1 LTQLQKRLDIK
12 RIIVYFRLWKIF
24 LGRFI
29 PEMPF
34 KNKTVIISGAT
45 RGIGRAV
52 AIELAK
58 VGSNISFNFLK
69 SVKDA
74 EDLEKEI
81 RNFGINV
88 KSFQVD
94 IRDYEAVQLWVAKT
108 KELFGGIDIVVNN
121 AGIIKDKALALMELT
136 DWHEVIHTNLDGT
149 FNLTRAAIVT
159 FIKQKS
165 GVIVNITSVSGIMG
179 MSRQTNYAASKAG
192 IIGFTKS
199 LAKEVASYKIRV
211 NAVAPGFI
219 ETDMLR
225 DLREDYKSQI
235 IKQIPLGRLGRP
247 EEVAKVV
254 KFLVS
259 DEANYITG
267 QTIVID
273 GGISSAM
280 F

>member
-1 LTQLQKRLDIK
+1 MSLKSL
-12 RIIVYFRLWKIF
+12 
-24 LGRFI
+24 
-29 PEMPF
+29 

-45 RGIGRAV
+45 RGIGRAT
-52 AIELAK
+52 AIELA
-58 VGSNISFNFLK
+58 GEGANISFNFLR
-69 SVKDA
+69 SNKDA

-81 RNFGINV
+81 KYLGVNV

-94 IRDYEAVQLWVAKT
+94 IKDYNAVKSWVDDT
-108 KELFGGIDIVVNN
+108 KELFGGIDIVINN
-121 AGIIKDKALALMELT
+121 AGIIKDRALALMEPD
-136 DWHEVIHTNLDGT
+136 DWHKVINTNLDGT

-165 GVIVNITSVSGIMG
+165 GVIINITSVSGIVG
-179 MSRQTNYAASKAG
+179 MPRQTNYSASKAG

-199 LAKEVASYKIRV
+199 LAKEVASYNIRI

-219 ETDMLR
+219 ETDMLK
-225 DLREDYKSQI
+225 DLKEEYKSQI

-259 DEANYITG
+259 DDASYITG

-273 GGISSAM
+273 GGMS
-280 F
+280 

>member
-12 RIIVYFRLWKIF
+12 RIIVYFRLWKNY
-24 LGRFI
+24 LKRFI

-34 KNKTVIISGAT
+34 KNKTAIISGAT
-45 RGIGRAV
+45 RGIGRAI

-58 VGSNISFNFLK
+58 VGSNISFNFLR
-69 SVKDA
+69 SIKDA

-94 IRDYEAVQLWVAKT
+94 IRDYEAVKLWVDET
-108 KELFGGIDIVVNN
+108 KELFGDIDIVINN
-121 AGIIKDKALALMELT
+121 AGIIKDRALALMELP
-136 DWHEVIHTNLDGT
+136 DWHEVINTNLDGT

-165 GVIVNITSVSGIMG
+165 GIIVNITSVSGIIG

-199 LAKEVASYKIRV
+199 LAKEVASYNIRV

-219 ETDMLR
+219 ETDMLK